1 MKFSARS
8 RNIALVSSGL
18 LATLGAQAAT
28 FNLSGNYRFGTNMY
42 SNQDLASG
50 KRSGAGNGLTFLE
63 HRILLS
69 PDVLI
74 DERFTVKLDLNMA
87 QTSLPPGSKNTVPTH
102 FGTPLDTRLGA
113 SGGQLMQVSAAYL
126 QWSSDWGVFRFGRA
140 PKTWG
145 LGLLYDGGQHPLD
158 DFRTVTDR
166 ADFQAMLGNLGL
178 RLAFEKGAEGL
189 IASDADDT
197 DTYEVAIDY
206 ANPEASSN
214 VGIMYSRSVRSGT
227 AKKSSHDLSIFAKKT
242 WGKVELG
249 GEFVSLSEKDANP
262 ANGFLGQFDWKP
274 GAFSFGLDFGYASSS
289 SDSTFVFHP
298 NYRPFMLLYRQSLG
312 PAVPVGTIRGG
323 AAGGG
328 VGADVAS
335 SGGGGATLFKGNMMY
350 DFGNQD
356 LVLGTDFGFAS
367 LARKGSASSSTL
379 GFETDLYLIQ
389 KWYENFKTHYALGM
403 LFPGEAFGSNAQVG
417 WGLEIKGVLQF

>member
-1 MKFSARS
+1 MTLKSLRGA
-8 RNIALVSSGL
+8 ALSTAL
-18 LATLGAQAAT
+18 LASLSAHAAT

-42 SNQDLASG
+42 SNQDLTAG
-50 KRSGAGNGLTFLE
+50 KRPGAGNGLTFLE
-63 HRILLS
+63 HRIMLS

-74 DERFTVKLDLNMA
+74 DERFTIKLDLNMA
-87 QTSLPPGSKNTVPTH
+87 QTSLPPDSLNTTPTH
-102 FGTPLDTRLGA
+102 FGTPLDTALGA
-113 SGGQLMQVSAAYL
+113 SGGQLLQVSAAYL

-178 RLAFEKGAEGL
+178 RLAFEKGAEGK
-189 IASDADDT
+189 IDSDADDT

-214 VGIMYSRSVRSGT
+214 VGLMYSRSVRSGV
-227 AKKSSHDLSIFAKKT
+227 ARKSSHDLSIFAKKT
-242 WGKVELG
+242 WGKLELG
-249 GEFVSLSEKDANP
+249 GEFASLAEKGNTP

-274 GAFSFGLDFGYASSS
+274 GAFGFGMDFGFASMSN
-289 SDSTFVFHP
+289 DSRFVFHP
-298 NYRPFMLLYRQSLG
+298 NYRPFMLLFRQSLG
-312 PAVPVGTIRGG
+312 PNVPTGTIRGG
-323 AAGGG
+323 AGGMG
-328 VGADVAS
+328 VGSDVAGT
-335 SGGGGATLFKGNMMY
+335 GGGGAMLFKGNFTY

-356 LVLGTDFGFAS
+356 IVLGSDFGMAS
-367 LARKGSASSSTL
+367 LGRDGSASSKNL
-379 GFETDLYLIQ
+379 GFETDVYLIQ

-403 LFPGEAFGSNAQVG
+403 LFPGEAFGPKSQIG
-417 WGLEIKGVLQF
+417 WGLEVKGVLQF